1 MTDSVK
7 GVTPNANKVVLESA
21 KAKKKDD
28 AQKIAQQS
36 IFAAAQANKNAEETK
51 TKNNSDPIP
60 KQINKIINGN
70 YPFNLDANFGIF
82 ADCKINTDYL
92 EKNEPE
98 NLTEKEQEV
107 FKAYKKYVNEYVYW
121 QTKRKELPK
130 KEFDQMFKK
139 FSMADCLSGQER
151 IAQYG
156 HTYRL
161 SKLEDQKAKLEAAK
175 KQEGIEKSLLDAINE
190 KIKETDAEI
199 EKENKRR
206 GK

>member
-1 MTDSVK
+1 
-7 GVTPNANKVVLESA
+7 
-21 KAKKKDD
+21 
-28 AQKIAQQS
+28 
-36 IFAAAQANKNAEETK
+36 
-51 TKNNSDPIP
+51 
-60 KQINKIINGN
+60 
-70 YPFNLDANFGIF
+70 
-82 ADCKINTDYL
+82 
-92 EKNEPE
+92 
-98 NLTEKEQEV
+98 
-107 FKAYKKYVNEYVYW
+107 
-121 QTKRKELPK
+121 
-130 KEFDQMFKK
+130 MFKK